1 MIPEQTQYCWCV
13 DYYHVFGVSGGE
25 GGQGGME
32 DCIQLYQMAVVSQRC
47 TESDAEREQMWI
59 VLVELFF
66 WKCSA
71 TESQKHY

>member
-1 MIPEQTQYCWCV
+1 MLRTGGSGKTLPLSTTVARRDI
-13 DYYHVFGVSGGE
+13 GVLSHISS
-25 GGQGGME
+25 
-32 DCIQLYQMAVVSQRC
+32 DRTQMAVVSQRC

-71 TESQKHY
+71 TKSQKHY